1 MNSACLL
8 LFVYNLGY
16 KSRIFPCLGKLS
28 YNVWIRFQYF
38 ILPTFSVV
46 KYLWAFH
53 EREVFHWHPFLWD
66 IFDLS
71 WTFFSF
77 MLIRLPSLSSSDH
90 MSGSVHISMVSYFF
104 FFFFLAISSLTSFI
118 FDQNFTSSIVIF
130 LFSNWFLIANSFF
143 QSSISVKGYMALSLG
158 DKQTMQLALLF
169 HPYGN
174 WVTDVQWPITHPLR
188 KKWHNWSLIIMCLCY
203 LHSDFCIEELAA
215 KFMLYA
221 ITYS

>member
-1 MNSACLL
+1 MPWQIVIQRLNPLPVFYPSHFQCGEISLSIPWMWSFSLASLSLRYLQPVMN
-8 LFVYNLGY
+8 
-16 KSRIFPCLGKLS
+16 IFLIYADKAAL
-28 YNVWIRFQYF
+28 
-38 ILPTFSVV
+38 T
-46 KYLWAFH
+46 
-53 EREVFHWHPFLWD
+53 EFLWSHVWQCPH
-66 IFDLS
+66 FHGQL
-71 WTFFSF
+71 F
-77 MLIRLPSLSSSDH
+77 LL
-90 MSGSVHISMVSYFF
+90 

-143 QSSISVKGYMALSLG
+143 QSSISVKGYVALSLG
-158 DKQTMQLALLF
+158 DKQTMQLALLS
-169 HPYGN
+169 HPCGN

-203 LHSDFCIEELAA
+203 SHSDFCTEELAA